1 MFFCL
6 IARFSLH
13 VPAGRHSDSNP
24 HSRARLVPLCA
35 HDYGAVCMVQAA
47 LQTATNRCCMYV
59 VNSHKFVSCGNGG
72 TRKLLLSVYP
82 RPWYSVVVVVVVCIY
97 VIAMI
102 DLFHLCILVRLV
114 HFGEVRKSGIARPNV
129 DLIDVL
135 RIFLCVF

>member
-1 MFFCL
+1 M
-6 IARFSLH
+6 
-13 VPAGRHSDSNP
+13 PAGRHSDSTP
-24 HSRARLVPLCA
+24 DSRARLVPLCA
-35 HDYGAVCMVQAA
+35 RDYGAVCMVQAA

-72 TRKLLLSVYP
+72 TRQLLLSVYP
-82 RPWYSVVVVVVVCIY
+82 RSWYSVVVVVVVVVCIY
-97 VIAMI
+97 IIAMI

-129 DLIDVL
+129 DLIVVF